1 VSRSQTVVLAK
12 DLTKSYGTGAAK
24 TPVLH
29 QVSLEVCQ
37 GEFLAMVGQSGS
49 GKSTLLNIIGGLD
62 TPDSGA
68 VTVLGVDLIAGGDA
82 ACAKL
87 RNGPIGFIFQSF
99 NLLDHLTCLENVTV
113 GALFGDGARPADTA
127 ARGGEVLRRVGLAEY
142 AKRRPGELSGGQKQR
157 VAIARALFGRPQLLL
172 CDEPTGNLD
181 SKTGSEIIDLF
192 RDINR
197 TDGVTLMIVTHE
209 KRVSS
214 VASRILTL
222 HKGALVD
229 HATDDG
235 LDGGAA

>member
-1 VSRSQTVVLAK
+1 MVLAV
-12 DLTKSYGTGAAK
+12 DVSKSYGSGAGK

-29 QVSLEVCQ
+29 AVSLQVRK

-62 TPDSGA
+62 TPDSGQ
-68 VTVLGVDLIAGGDA
+68 VTVLGVDLVRGGDA

-87 RNGPIGFIFQSF
+87 RNGPIGFVFQSF
-99 NLLDHLTCLENVTV
+99 NLLDHLSCLENVTV
-113 GALFGDGARPADTA
+113 GALFGAAKRTA
-127 ARGGEVLRRVGLAEY
+127 EVTERGMEVLRRVGLTDY
-142 AKRRPGELSGGQKQR
+142 AKRRPSELSGGQKQR
-157 VAIARALFGRPQLLL
+157 VAIARALYGRPQLLL

-181 SKTGSEIIDLF
+181 SKTGSEIIELF

-197 TDGVTLMIVTHE
+197 NDGVTLMIVTHE

-214 VASRILTL
+214 VATRLLTL
-222 HKGALVD
+222 HKGALVENQS
-229 HATDDG
+229 DDG